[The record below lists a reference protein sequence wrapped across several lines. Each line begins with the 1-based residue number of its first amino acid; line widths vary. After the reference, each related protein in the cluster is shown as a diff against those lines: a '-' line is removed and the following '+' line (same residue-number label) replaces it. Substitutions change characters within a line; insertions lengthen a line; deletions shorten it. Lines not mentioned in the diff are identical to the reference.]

1 MIVSRQPELDAEK
14 KKKDEEESE
23 KKRLLDE
30 HANGVNSLLD
40 WLEGSG
46 EKWLQSLHEIGESRD
61 EARQLVRE
69 HEQLTTKSQEVS
81 QQAEE
86 LAELAQRLTATAPEH
101 AITLQKFVTFFCQR
115 LQFFMSRVKRQ
126 AEMVNRSEKFH
137 EQMSEFSRKTDNLLE
152 SLCTDLHCSDLAG
165 AEIERKQLEEKV
177 EQMESIYEEVMDIGA
192 VFAEDLA
199 TPEKGPIKGSR
210 NYVAGV
216 AHIRENMAAAKHRRK
231 RCLDLVDVRRLKL
244 EQIIRLSTCE
254 RDANQAISWI
264 EELQET
270 LRRDYNQVG
279 CDETELRVLKK
290 DREQLEDTARS
301 TYHYGKELCQVALV
315 LRRSLRMDSSPQ
327 KQLAD
332 KLEHIWGRLTRAL
345 TEHDART
352 HVCAAFNS
360 ACVQI
365 LKRIDE
371 LDRQAKEYLLTKGRR
386 QGPPTLLFSVER
398 RKLGSDVAELRH
410 IGEMLV
416 AQTNANHVASKEAR
430 SAAVSLVRQKVEEVE
445 EKRNQLETIIDGR
458 SVPEEDRFL
467 VRGVPTSILTS
478 TTAPPQVDPPGHIRI
493 GDNESYL

>member
-1 MIVSRQPELDAEK
+1 
-14 KKKDEEESE
+14 
-23 KKRLLDE
+23 
-30 HANGVNSLLD
+30 
-40 WLEGSG
+40 
-46 EKWLQSLHEIGESRD
+46 
-61 EARQLVRE
+61 
-69 HEQLTTKSQEVS
+69 
-81 QQAEE
+81 
-86 LAELAQRLTATAPEH
+86 
-101 AITLQKFVTFFCQR
+101 
-115 LQFFMSRVKRQ
+115 
-126 AEMVNRSEKFH
+126 
-137 EQMSEFSRKTDNLLE
+137 
-152 SLCTDLHCSDLAG
+152 
-165 AEIERKQLEEKV
+165 
-177 EQMESIYEEVMDIGA
+177 
-192 VFAEDLA
+192 
-199 TPEKGPIKGSR
+199 
-210 NYVAGV
+210 
-216 AHIRENMAAAKHRRK
+216 MAAAKHRRK

-478 TTAPPQVDPPGHIRI
+478 TTSPPQVDPPGHIRI